1 MDRARLFS
9 VVPSNRKKGNG
20 HKLEHIKFLM
30 NMRKNFFTVKI
41 TEHWKSMPR
50 EVMKSP
56 SLSFGDIQ
64 NLPRRFVIYSRE
76 LAIEGELE

>member
-30 NMRKNFFTVKI
+30 NMRKKLVTVRM
-41 TEHWKSMPR
+41 TE
-50 EVMKSP
+50 
-56 SLSFGDIQ
+56 
-64 NLPRRFVIYSRE
+64 N
-76 LAIEGELE
+76 